1 MTKTDVIGF
10 IGVAILLIAYFL
22 NLINKVKNSDFSYLA
37 MNFVGAGL
45 SCLASVLLKYLP
57 FIILEASWTLVSA
70 IGLFTY
76 FKKTHKRAD
85 GKTYKT
91 W

>member
-1 MTKTDVIGF
+1 MTKTDAIGF

-22 NLINKVKNSDFSYLA
+22 NLINKVKNSDFTYLI
-37 MNFVGAGL
+37 MNFTGAGA

-76 FKKTHKRAD
+76 FKKKQKMA
-85 GKTYKT
+85 GEKT
-91 W
+91 

>member
-1 MTKTDVIGF
+1 MTKTDLIGF

-22 NLINKVKNSDFSYLA
+22 NLINKVKNSDFTYLI
-37 MNFVGAGL
+37 MNFIGAGA
-45 SCLASVLLKYLP
+45 SCLASILLNYLP

-76 FKKTHKRAD
+76 FKKKQKITNE
-85 GKTYKT
+85 KT
-91 W
+91 